1 MEVHDILP
9 PRSMADVI
17 AQRVRVVLA
26 GQEYLLPAKVI
37 DDNER
42 WKRQLDVVMTA
53 LLASMEEDGD
63 AGSALGVLSTDP
75 EPFVQVLLSYDHT
88 GLLPDRDTL
97 RRTITEFEL
106 LAAVLECWRAAS
118 PKVDIALVSATTAIR
133 TGTLPRL
140 TSSLRGAGSGRPA
153 TSGAN

>member
-9 PRSMADVI
+9 ERSMADVI
-17 AQRVRVVLA
+17 AQRVRVQL
-26 GQEYLLPAKVI
+26 GGREYLLPAKVI

-53 LLASMEEDGD
+53 LLASMDEDGD

-97 RRTITEFEL
+97 RATVTEYEL
-106 LAAVLECWRAAS
+106 LVAVLECWRAAS

-140 TSSLRGAGSGRPA
+140 TSSLLPGGAGTLRRSE
-153 TSGAN
+153 AN